1 MSNQEQEQFEQ
12 RKLSNIVSAIL
23 MANDINTPENID
35 KLTNHLNKTATS
47 EEFEQY
53 EKVAFELSI
62 TTTATPKL
70 MFLHNNDIINA
81 YIHIIKNP
89 DKFRSN
95 VDRKK
100 YFQSLVSPDKEEVTE
115 PAKPDVITHASEDK
129 QTGDAELEII
139 EECPVNEPPYFE
151 PGRYTDISND
161 DYHSSNGIS
170 STMLKDGRI
179 SLMYYERRHISKVI
193 QRERSEALDFG
204 SLFHTLVLEP
214 EKVENEFSLAPVIP
228 AEALT
233 NTESMKNWIEKHNA
247 TLQPVMSNDELKA
260 EIDAYNAT
268 LPQPLPLSGSVE
280 EIGGLYANLPDEFRT
295 IPESDKHTA
304 TAMKACIKTFNNTL
318 PKPLKTSGGRI
329 DLIRELEMI
338 NPELVETERNKPDP
352 LNTSGKKEELIARI
366 KSVSPNTVFAD
377 ELMQAWQTD
386 ESRIR
391 ITGDQY
397 RLGKAMQQAVFDH
410 PEAGKL
416 VTHPNRAVE
425 VSYYG
430 IDDDTGLE
438 VRVRPDLEI
447 QYDEN
452 LRVGFDL
459 KSASLG
465 RHKQDAITAMI
476 RKEIISRDYHVSAA
490 MYCDIAMLDQFFW
503 IFVNK
508 DENYHWVAIVEASPE
523 LLELGRLEYK
533 KTLRDINNSMNT
545 GVWPAP
551 VTETLTINLTDFET
565 RKLEELQL
573 EEA

>member
-1 MSNQEQEQFEQ
+1 MSNQEQEQFDQ

-23 MANDINTPENID
+23 IANDINTPENID
-35 KLTNHLNKTATS
+35 KLTNHLNKAATS
-47 EEFEQY
+47 EEFEPF

-62 TTTATPKL
+62 TTTSTPKL
-70 MFLHNNDIINA
+70 MFLHDNDIINA
-81 YIHIIKNP
+81 YIHVIKNP

-95 VDRKK
+95 IDRKK
-100 YFQSLVSPDKEEVTE
+100 YFQSLVSPDKEEVIE
-115 PAKPDVITHASEDK
+115 PNKPDVITHASEDK
-129 QTGDAELEII
+129 QTGNAEPEVMQ
-139 EECPVNEPPYFE
+139 ECSLHLVPPYFE

-179 SLMYYERRHISKVI
+179 SLMYFERRHISKVI

-214 EKVENEFSLAPVIP
+214 EKVENEFSLAPTIP
-228 AEALT
+228 AGAFT
-233 NTESMKNWIEKHNA
+233 NTESIKAFIREYNA
-247 TLQPVMSNDELKA
+247 DKPKA
-260 EIDAYNAT
+260 E
-268 LPQPLPLSGSVE
+268 Q
-280 EIGGLYANLPDEFRT
+280 
-295 IPESDKHTA
+295 
-304 TAMKACIKTFNNTL
+304 
-318 PKPLKTSGGRI
+318 LKLT
-329 DLIRELEMI
+329 
-338 NPELVETERNKPDP
+338 
-352 LNTSGKKEELIARI
+352 GKKEELAS
-366 KSVSPNTVFAD
+366 SVKAVKPDAVFED
-377 ELMQAWQTD
+377 DLISAWQAD

-465 RHKQDAITAMI
+465 RYKQDAITAMI
-476 RKEIISRDYHVSAA
+476 RKEIINRDYHVSAA

>member
-35 KLTNHLNKTATS
+35 KLANHLNKTATS
-47 EEFEQY
+47 EEFEPF

-62 TTTATPKL
+62 TTTSTPKL

-81 YIHIIKNP
+81 YIHVIKNP

-95 VDRKK
+95 IDRKK

-129 QTGDAELEII
+129 QIGNVEPEVI

-151 PGRYTDISND
+151 PGRYTDVSND

-179 SLMYYERRHISKVI
+179 SLMYFERRHISKVI

-214 EKVENEFSLAPVIP
+214 EKVEDEFSLAPTIP
-228 AEALT
+228 AGAFT
-233 NTESMKNWIEKHNA
+233 NTDS
-247 TLQPVMSNDELKA
+247 
-260 EIDAYNAT
+260 
-268 LPQPLPLSGSVE
+268 
-280 EIGGLYANLPDEFRT
+280 
-295 IPESDKHTA
+295 
-304 TAMKACIKTFNNTL
+304 IKTF
-318 PKPLKTSGGRI
+318 
-329 DLIRELEMI
+329 IREY
-338 NPELVETERNKPDP
+338 NADKPKAEQ
-352 LNTSGKKEELIARI
+352 LKLTGKKEELAA
-366 KSVSPNTVFAD
+366 SVKAVKPDAVFED
-377 ELMQAWQTD
+377 DLISAWQAD

-465 RHKQDAITAMI
+465 RYKQDAITAMI
-476 RKEIISRDYHVSAA
+476 RKEIINRDYHVSAA

>member
-47 EEFEQY
+47 EEFEQF

-62 TTTATPKL
+62 TTTSTPKL
-70 MFLHNNDIINA
+70 MFLHDNDIINA
-81 YIHIIKNP
+81 YIHFIKNP

-115 PAKPDVITHASEDK
+115 PTKPDVITHASEDK
-129 QTGDAELEII
+129 QTGNVAPEII
-139 EECPVNEPPYFE
+139 EECPTNDPRYFE

-179 SLMYYERRHISKVI
+179 SLMYFERRHISKVI

-214 EKVENEFSLAPVIP
+214 EKVEDEFSLAPTIP
-228 AEALT
+228 AGAFT
-233 NTESMKNWIEKHNA
+233 NTDS
-247 TLQPVMSNDELKA
+247 
-260 EIDAYNAT
+260 
-268 LPQPLPLSGSVE
+268 
-280 EIGGLYANLPDEFRT
+280 
-295 IPESDKHTA
+295 
-304 TAMKACIKTFNNTL
+304 IKTF
-318 PKPLKTSGGRI
+318 
-329 DLIRELEMI
+329 IREY
-338 NPELVETERNKPDP
+338 NADKPKADQ
-352 LNTSGKKEELIARI
+352 LKLTGKKEELAA
-366 KSVSPNTVFAD
+366 SVKAVKPDAVFED
-377 ELMQAWQTD
+377 DLISAWQAD

-465 RHKQDAITAMI
+465 RYKQDAITAMI
-476 RKEIISRDYHVSAA
+476 RKEIINRDYHVSAA

-545 GVWPAP
+545 GIWPAP

>member
-1 MSNQEQEQFEQ
+1 MSNQEQEQFDK
-12 RKLSNIVSAIL
+12 RKLSNIVNAIL

-35 KLTNHLNKTATS
+35 KLTNHLNKAATS
-47 EEFEQY
+47 EEFEPF

-62 TTTATPKL
+62 TTTSTPKL

-81 YIHIIKNP
+81 YIHVIKNP

-95 VDRKK
+95 IDRKK
-100 YFQSLVSPDKEEVTE
+100 YFQSLVSPDKEEVVET
-115 PAKPDVITHASEDK
+115 AKPDVIIHASEDK
-129 QTGDAELEII
+129 QTGDVEPEVI

-151 PGRYTDISND
+151 PGRYPDISND

-179 SLMYYERRHISKVI
+179 SLMYFERRHISKVI

-214 EKVENEFSLAPVIP
+214 EKVEDEFSLAPTIP
-228 AEALT
+228 AGAFT
-233 NTESMKNWIEKHNA
+233 NTDS
-247 TLQPVMSNDELKA
+247 
-260 EIDAYNAT
+260 
-268 LPQPLPLSGSVE
+268 
-280 EIGGLYANLPDEFRT
+280 
-295 IPESDKHTA
+295 
-304 TAMKACIKTFNNTL
+304 IKTF
-318 PKPLKTSGGRI
+318 
-329 DLIRELEMI
+329 IREY
-338 NPELVETERNKPDP
+338 NADKPKAEQ
-352 LNTSGKKEELIARI
+352 LKLTGKKEELAA
-366 KSVSPNTVFAD
+366 SVKAVKPNAVFED
-377 ELMQAWQTD
+377 DLISAWQAD

-465 RHKQDAITAMI
+465 RYKQDAITAMI
-476 RKEIISRDYHVSAA
+476 RKEIINRDYHVSAA

>member
-1 MSNQEQEQFEQ
+1 MCNQEQFEK
-12 RKLSNIVSAIL
+12 RNLANIVSAIL
-23 MANDINTPENID
+23 MANDINTADNLHA
-35 KLTNHLNKTATS
+35 LTDHLSKERIS
-47 EEFEQY
+47 EEMQQFE
-53 EKVAFELSI
+53 KIAFDLSLSSM
-62 TTTATPKL
+62 ATPNF
-70 MFLHNNDIINA
+70 MQLHNNDIINA
-81 YIHIIKNP
+81 FIHVIKNP
-89 DKFRSN
+89 DQFRSN
-95 VDRKK
+95 ADRKQ
-100 YFQSLVSPDKEEVTE
+100 YFKSLLSSEPVDASEQDKPEAV
-115 PAKPDVITHASEDK
+115 THASEDK
-129 QTGDAELEII
+129 QIGNDSSVTVD
-139 EECPVNEPPYFE
+139 ECPVNEHPYFE

-179 SLMYYERRHISKVI
+179 SLMYFERRHISKVI

-214 EKVENEFSLAPVIP
+214 EKVEDEFSLAPTIP
-228 AEALT
+228 AGAFT
-233 NTESMKNWIEKHNA
+233 NTDSIKAFIREYNVDK
-247 TLQPVMSNDELKA
+247 PKA
-260 EIDAYNAT
+260 E
-268 LPQPLPLSGSVE
+268 Q
-280 EIGGLYANLPDEFRT
+280 
-295 IPESDKHTA
+295 
-304 TAMKACIKTFNNTL
+304 
-318 PKPLKTSGGRI
+318 LKLT
-329 DLIRELEMI
+329 
-338 NPELVETERNKPDP
+338 
-352 LNTSGKKEELIARI
+352 GKKEELAA
-366 KSVSPNTVFAD
+366 SVKAVNPDAVFED
-377 ELMQAWQTD
+377 DLISAWQAD

-465 RHKQDAITAMI
+465 RYKQDAITAMI
-476 RKEIISRDYHVSAA
+476 RKEIINRDYHVSAA

-551 VTETLTINLTDFET
+551 VTETLTIHLTDFET

-573 EEA
+573 EA

>member
-1 MSNQEQEQFEQ
+1 MCNQEQFEK
-12 RKLSNIVSAIL
+12 RNLANIVSAIL
-23 MANDINTPENID
+23 MANDINTADNLHA
-35 KLTNHLNKTATS
+35 LTDHLSKERIS
-47 EEFEQY
+47 EEMQQFE
-53 EKVAFELSI
+53 KIAFDLSI
-62 TTTATPKL
+62 SSMATPNF
-70 MFLHNNDIINA
+70 MQLHNNDIINA
-81 YIHIIKNP
+81 FIHVIKNP
-89 DKFRSN
+89 EQFRSN
-95 VDRKK
+95 ADRKQ
-100 YFQSLVSPDKEEVTE
+100 YFKSLLSSEPVDVSEQDKPEAV
-115 PAKPDVITHASEDK
+115 THASEDK
-129 QTGDAELEII
+129 QIGNDSSAAVD
-139 EECPVNEPPYFE
+139 ECPVNEPPYFE
-151 PGRYTDISND
+151 PGRYPDIPND

-179 SLMYYERRHISKVI
+179 SLMYFERRHISKVI

-204 SLFHTLVLEP
+204 NLFHTLVLEP
-214 EKVENEFSLAPVIP
+214 EKVEDEFSLAPTIP
-228 AEALT
+228 AGAFT
-233 NTESMKNWIEKHNA
+233 NTDSIKAFIREYNA
-247 TLQPVMSNDELKA
+247 DKPKA
-260 EIDAYNAT
+260 E
-268 LPQPLPLSGSVE
+268 Q
-280 EIGGLYANLPDEFRT
+280 
-295 IPESDKHTA
+295 
-304 TAMKACIKTFNNTL
+304 
-318 PKPLKTSGGRI
+318 LKLT
-329 DLIRELEMI
+329 
-338 NPELVETERNKPDP
+338 
-352 LNTSGKKEELIARI
+352 GKKEELAASV
-366 KSVSPNTVFAD
+366 KSVKPDAVFED
-377 ELMQAWQTD
+377 DLISAWQAD

-465 RHKQDAITAMI
+465 RYKQDAITAMI
-476 RKEIISRDYHVSAA
+476 RKEIINRDYHVSAA

>member
-1 MSNQEQEQFEQ
+1 MCNQEQFEK
-12 RKLSNIVSAIL
+12 RNLANIVSAIL
-23 MANDINTPENID
+23 MANDINTADNLHA
-35 KLTNHLNKTATS
+35 LTDHLSKERIS
-47 EEFEQY
+47 EEMQQFE
-53 EKVAFELSI
+53 KIAFDLSLSSL
-62 TTTATPKL
+62 ATPNF
-70 MFLHNNDIINA
+70 MHLHDNDIISA
-81 YIHIIKNP
+81 FIHVIKNP
-89 DKFRSN
+89 DQFRSN
-95 VDRKK
+95 ADRKQ
-100 YFQSLVSPDKEEVTE
+100 YFKSLLSSE
-115 PAKPDVITHASEDK
+115 PVDMSEQVEPDVITHANEDK
-129 QTGDAELEII
+129 QIGHDETKVND
-139 EECPVNEPPYFE
+139 ECTLHLVPPYFE

-179 SLMYYERRHISKVI
+179 SLMYFERRHISKVI

-214 EKVENEFSLAPVIP
+214 EKVEDEFSLAPTIP
-228 AEALT
+228 AGAFT
-233 NTESMKNWIEKHNA
+233 NTDSMIKWIDEYNAGLPQPRSTDELKAIIEAHNA
-247 TLQPVMSNDELKA
+247 TLPA
-260 EIDAYNAT
+260 
-268 LPQPLPLSGSVE
+268 PLPLSGSVE
-280 EIGGLYANLPDEFRT
+280 EIGGLYADLPNEYRK

-304 TAMKACIKTFNNTL
+304 AAMKACIKEFNATL
-318 PKPLKTSGGRI
+318 PAPFKTSGSRDSLLHDLYFI
-329 DLIRELEMI
+329 DEKLWAEELSK
-338 NPELVETERNKPDP
+338 PEP
-352 LNTSGKKEELIARI
+352 LKKSGKKEELAASI
-366 KSVSPNTVFAD
+366 KTVNPNAIFAD
-377 ELMQAWQTD
+377 ELTSAWLAD

-391 ITGDQY
+391 ITGEQY

-465 RHKQDAITAMI
+465 RYKQDAITAMI
-476 RKEIISRDYHVSAA
+476 RKEIINRDYHVSAA

-573 EEA
+573 EA

>member
-1 MSNQEQEQFEQ
+1 MCNQEQFEK
-12 RKLSNIVSAIL
+12 RNLANIVSAIL
-23 MANDINTPENID
+23 MANDINTADNLHA
-35 KLTNHLNKTATS
+35 LTDHLSKECIS
-47 EEFEQY
+47 EEMQQFE
-53 EKVAFELSI
+53 KIAFDLSLSSM
-62 TTTATPKL
+62 ATPNF
-70 MFLHNNDIINA
+70 MQLHNNDIINA
-81 YIHIIKNP
+81 FIHVIKNP
-89 DKFRSN
+89 DQFRSN
-95 VDRKK
+95 ADRKQ
-100 YFQSLVSPDKEEVTE
+100 YFKSLLSSETVDVPEQDKH
-115 PAKPDVITHASEDK
+115 DVVAHANEDK
-129 QTGDAELEII
+129 QIGNI
-139 EECPVNEPPYFE
+139 EPEVNDECSLHLVPPYFE

-179 SLMYYERRHISKVI
+179 SLMYFERRHISKVI

-214 EKVENEFSLAPVIP
+214 EKVEDEFSLAPTIP
-228 AEALT
+228 AGAFT
-233 NTESMKNWIEKHNA
+233 NTDSMIKWIDEYNAGLPQPRSTDELKAIIETHNA
-247 TLQPVMSNDELKA
+247 TLPA
-260 EIDAYNAT
+260 
-268 LPQPLPLSGSVE
+268 PLPLSGSAE
-280 EIGGLYANLPDEFRT
+280 EIGGLYADLPDEYRK

-304 TAMKACIKTFNNTL
+304 AAMKACIKAFNATL
-318 PKPLKTSGGRI
+318 PAPFKTSGSRDSLLHDLYFI
-329 DLIRELEMI
+329 DENLWAEELSK
-338 NPELVETERNKPDP
+338 PEP
-352 LNTSGKKEELIARI
+352 LKKSGKKEELAASI
-366 KSVSPNTVFAD
+366 KAVNPNAVFAD
-377 ELMQAWQTD
+377 ELTSAWLAD

-465 RHKQDAITAMI
+465 RYKQDAITAMI
-476 RKEIISRDYHVSAA
+476 RKEIINRDYHVSAA

-533 KTLRDINNSMNT
+533 KTLRNINNSMNT

-573 EEA
+573 EA

>member
-1 MSNQEQEQFEQ
+1 MSNQEQEQFDQ

-35 KLTNHLNKTATS
+35 KLANHLNKTATS
-47 EEFEQY
+47 EEFEPF

-62 TTTATPKL
+62 TTTSTPKL

-81 YIHIIKNP
+81 YIHVIKNP
-89 DKFRSN
+89 DIFRSN
-95 VDRKK
+95 IDRKK
-100 YFQSLVSPDKEEVTE
+100 YFQSLVSPDKEEVIE
-115 PAKPDVITHASEDK
+115 PTKPDVITHVSEDK
-129 QTGDAELEII
+129 QNGNVEPEII
-139 EECPVNEPPYFE
+139 EECPVNEPPHFE

-179 SLMYYERRHISKVI
+179 SLMYFERRHISKVI

-214 EKVENEFSLAPVIP
+214 EKVEDEFSLAPTIP
-228 AEALT
+228 AGAFT
-233 NTESMKNWIEKHNA
+233 NTDS
-247 TLQPVMSNDELKA
+247 
-260 EIDAYNAT
+260 
-268 LPQPLPLSGSVE
+268 
-280 EIGGLYANLPDEFRT
+280 
-295 IPESDKHTA
+295 
-304 TAMKACIKTFNNTL
+304 IKTF
-318 PKPLKTSGGRI
+318 
-329 DLIRELEMI
+329 IREY
-338 NPELVETERNKPDP
+338 NADKPKAEQ
-352 LNTSGKKEELIARI
+352 LKLTGKKEELAA
-366 KSVSPNTVFAD
+366 SVKAVKPDAVFED
-377 ELMQAWQTD
+377 DLISAWQAD

-465 RHKQDAITAMI
+465 RYKQDAITSMI
-476 RKEIISRDYHVSAA
+476 RKEIITRDYHVSAA

-573 EEA
+573 EA

>member
-35 KLTNHLNKTATS
+35 KLTNHLNKAATS
-47 EEFEQY
+47 EEFEPF

-62 TTTATPKL
+62 TTTSTPKL
-70 MFLHNNDIINA
+70 MLLHNNDIINA
-81 YIHIIKNP
+81 YIHVIKNP

-95 VDRKK
+95 IDRKK
-100 YFQSLVSPDKEEVTE
+100 YFQSLVSPDKEEVVET
-115 PAKPDVITHASEDK
+115 AKPDVIIHASEDK
-129 QTGDAELEII
+129 QTGDVEPEVI

-151 PGRYTDISND
+151 PGRYPDIPND
-161 DYHSSNGIS
+161 VYHSSNGIS
-170 STMLKDGRI
+170 SSMLKDGRI
-179 SLMYYERRHISKVI
+179 SLMYFERRHISKVI
-193 QRERSEALDFG
+193 QRERSEVLDFG

-214 EKVENEFSLAPVIP
+214 EKVEDEFSLAPTIP
-228 AEALT
+228 AGAFT
-233 NTESMKNWIEKHNA
+233 NTDS
-247 TLQPVMSNDELKA
+247 
-260 EIDAYNAT
+260 
-268 LPQPLPLSGSVE
+268 
-280 EIGGLYANLPDEFRT
+280 
-295 IPESDKHTA
+295 
-304 TAMKACIKTFNNTL
+304 IKTF
-318 PKPLKTSGGRI
+318 
-329 DLIRELEMI
+329 IREY
-338 NPELVETERNKPDP
+338 NADKPKAEQ
-352 LNTSGKKEELIARI
+352 LKLTGKKEELAA
-366 KSVSPNTVFAD
+366 SVKAVKPDAVFED
-377 ELMQAWQTD
+377 DLISAWQSD

-416 VTHPNRAVE
+416 VNHPNRAVE

-465 RHKQDAITAMI
+465 RYKQDAITAMI
-476 RKEIISRDYHVSAA
+476 RKEIINRDYHVSAA

>member
-1 MSNQEQEQFEQ
+1 MSEQEQEQFEK
-12 RKLSNIVSAIL
+12 RKLCNIVNAIL
-23 MANDINTPENID
+23 IANNINTAENID

-47 EEFEQY
+47 EEFEPF
-53 EKVAFELSI
+53 EKVAFDLSI
-62 TTTATPKL
+62 TTTSTPKL
-70 MFLHNNDIINA
+70 MLMHDNDITNA
-81 YIHIIKNP
+81 FIHVIKNP
-89 DKFRSN
+89 DMFRSN
-95 VDRKK
+95 ADRKQ
-100 YFQSLVSPDKEEVTE
+100 YFKSLLSPE
-115 PAKPDVITHASEDK
+115 PVDISEPIDHDVITHASEDK
-129 QTGDAELEII
+129 QTGNVAPEII
-139 EECPVNEPPYFE
+139 EECSINEPHYFE
-151 PGRYTDISND
+151 PGRYPNIPND
-161 DYHSSNGIS
+161 VYHSSNGIS
-170 STMLKDGRI
+170 SSMLKDARI

-204 SLFHTLVLEP
+204 SLFHTLALEP
-214 EKVENEFSLAPVIP
+214 EKVEDEFSLPPVIP

-233 NTESMKNWIEKHNA
+233 NTESMKKWIEKYNA

-304 TAMKACIKTFNNTL
+304 AAMKACIKTFNNTL
-318 PKPLKTSGGRI
+318 PTPLKTSGGRI

-338 NPELVETERNKPDP
+338 NHELVETERNKPDP
-352 LNTSGKKEELIARI
+352 LNTSGKKEDLIARI
-366 KSVSPNTVFAD
+366 KGVSPNTVFAD
-377 ELMQAWQTD
+377 ELMQAWQSD

-391 ITGDQY
+391 ITADQY

-465 RHKQDAITAMI
+465 RYKQDAITAMI
-476 RKEIISRDYHVSAA
+476 RKEIINRDYHVSAA

-545 GVWPAP
+545 GIWPAP

>member
-47 EEFEQY
+47 EEFEPF

-62 TTTATPKL
+62 TTTSTPKL
-70 MFLHNNDIINA
+70 MFLHDNDIINA

-100 YFQSLVSPDKEEVTE
+100 YFQSLVSPDKEEAIEPNKPNVT
-115 PAKPDVITHASEDK
+115 THANEDK
-129 QTGDAELEII
+129 QTGNVTREAI

-179 SLMYYERRHISKVI
+179 SLMYFERRHISKII

-214 EKVENEFSLAPVIP
+214 EKVEDEFSLAPTIP
-228 AEALT
+228 AGAFT
-233 NTESMKNWIEKHNA
+233 NTDSIKAFIREYNA
-247 TLQPVMSNDELKA
+247 DKPKA
-260 EIDAYNAT
+260 E
-268 LPQPLPLSGSVE
+268 Q
-280 EIGGLYANLPDEFRT
+280 
-295 IPESDKHTA
+295 
-304 TAMKACIKTFNNTL
+304 
-318 PKPLKTSGGRI
+318 LKLT
-329 DLIRELEMI
+329 
-338 NPELVETERNKPDP
+338 
-352 LNTSGKKEELIARI
+352 GKKEELAA
-366 KSVSPNTVFAD
+366 SVKAVKPDAVFED
-377 ELMQAWQTD
+377 DLISAWQAD

-465 RHKQDAITAMI
+465 RYKQDAITAMI
-476 RKEIISRDYHVSAA
+476 RKEIINRDYHVSAA

>member
-47 EEFEQY
+47 EKFEPF

-62 TTTATPKL
+62 TTTSTPKL
-70 MFLHNNDIINA
+70 MFLHDNDIINA
-81 YIHIIKNP
+81 YIHVIKNP

-115 PAKPDVITHASEDK
+115 PTNPDVITHASEDK
-129 QTGDAELEII
+129 QTGNADAEVI

-151 PGRYTDISND
+151 PGRYPDISND

-179 SLMYYERRHISKVI
+179 SLMYFERRHISKII

-214 EKVENEFSLAPVIP
+214 EKVEDEFSLAPTIP
-228 AEALT
+228 AGAFT
-233 NTESMKNWIEKHNA
+233 NTDSIKAFIREYNA
-247 TLQPVMSNDELKA
+247 DKPKA
-260 EIDAYNAT
+260 E
-268 LPQPLPLSGSVE
+268 Q
-280 EIGGLYANLPDEFRT
+280 
-295 IPESDKHTA
+295 
-304 TAMKACIKTFNNTL
+304 
-318 PKPLKTSGGRI
+318 LKLT
-329 DLIRELEMI
+329 
-338 NPELVETERNKPDP
+338 
-352 LNTSGKKEELIARI
+352 GKKEELAA
-366 KSVSPNTVFAD
+366 SVKAVKPDAVFED
-377 ELMQAWQTD
+377 DLISAWQAD

-465 RHKQDAITAMI
+465 RYKQDAITAMI
-476 RKEIISRDYHVSAA
+476 RKEIINRDYHVSAA

-545 GVWPAP
+545 GIWPAP

>member
-1 MSNQEQEQFEQ
+1 MCNQEQFEK
-12 RKLSNIVSAIL
+12 RNLANIVSAIL
-23 MANDINTPENID
+23 MANDINTADNLHA
-35 KLTNHLNKTATS
+35 LTDHLSKERIS
-47 EEFEQY
+47 EEMQQFE
-53 EKVAFELSI
+53 KIAFDLSLSSM
-62 TTTATPKL
+62 ATPNF
-70 MFLHNNDIINA
+70 MQLHNNDIIDA
-81 YIHIIKNP
+81 FIHVIKNP
-89 DKFRSN
+89 DQFRSN
-95 VDRKK
+95 ADRKQ
-100 YFQSLVSPDKEEVTE
+100 YFKSLLSSEPVVVPEQDKH
-115 PAKPDVITHASEDK
+115 DVVAHASEDK
-129 QTGDAELEII
+129 QIGNI
-139 EECPVNEPPYFE
+139 EPEVNGECSLHLVPPYFE

-170 STMLKDGRI
+170 STMLKDARI
-179 SLMYYERRHISKVI
+179 SLMYFERRHISKVI

-214 EKVENEFSLAPVIP
+214 EKVEDEFSLAPTIP
-228 AEALT
+228 AGAFT
-233 NTESMKNWIEKHNA
+233 NTDSIKAFIREYNA
-247 TLQPVMSNDELKA
+247 DKPKA
-260 EIDAYNAT
+260 E
-268 LPQPLPLSGSVE
+268 Q
-280 EIGGLYANLPDEFRT
+280 
-295 IPESDKHTA
+295 
-304 TAMKACIKTFNNTL
+304 
-318 PKPLKTSGGRI
+318 LKLT
-329 DLIRELEMI
+329 
-338 NPELVETERNKPDP
+338 
-352 LNTSGKKEELIARI
+352 GKKEELAASV
-366 KSVSPNTVFAD
+366 KSVKPDAVFED
-377 ELMQAWQTD
+377 DLISAWQAD

-465 RHKQDAITAMI
+465 RYKQDAITAMI
-476 RKEIISRDYHVSAA
+476 RKEIINRDYHVSAA

-573 EEA
+573 EA

>member
-35 KLTNHLNKTATS
+35 KLTNHLNKAATS
-47 EEFEQY
+47 EEFEPF

-62 TTTATPKL
+62 TTTSTPKL
-70 MFLHNNDIINA
+70 MFLHDNDIINA
-81 YIHIIKNP
+81 YIHVIKNP

-95 VDRKK
+95 VDRKN
-100 YFQSLVSPDKEEVTE
+100 YFQSLISPDKDEVIE
-115 PAKPDVITHASEDK
+115 PAKPDVITHANEDK
-129 QTGDAELEII
+129 QTGNVEAGII

-151 PGRYTDISND
+151 PGRYTNISND

-179 SLMYYERRHISKVI
+179 SLMYFERRHISKVI

-214 EKVENEFSLAPVIP
+214 EKVENEFSLAPTIP
-228 AEALT
+228 AGAFT
-233 NTESMKNWIEKHNA
+233 NTDSMSKWIDEYNAGLPQPRSTDELKAIIEAHNA
-247 TLQPVMSNDELKA
+247 TLPA
-260 EIDAYNAT
+260 
-268 LPQPLPLSGSVE
+268 PLPLSGSVE
-280 EIGGLYANLPDEFRT
+280 EIGGLYANLPDEFRK

-304 TAMKACIKTFNNTL
+304 AAMKACIKEFNATL
-318 PKPLKTSGGRI
+318 PAPFKTSGSRDSLLHDLYLI
-329 DLIRELEMI
+329 DEYIWNEELSK
-338 NPELVETERNKPDP
+338 PEP
-352 LNTSGKKEELIARI
+352 LKKSGKKEELAASI
-366 KSVSPNTVFAD
+366 KAVNPNAIFAD
-377 ELMQAWQTD
+377 DLISAWQSD

-410 PEAGKL
+410 PIAGEL

-465 RHKQDAITAMI
+465 RYKQDAITAMI
-476 RKEIISRDYHVSAA
+476 RKEIITRDYHVSAA

-508 DENYHWVAIVEASPE
+508 DENYHWIAIAEASPE

-545 GVWPAP
+545 GIWPAP

>member
-1 MSNQEQEQFEQ
+1 MSNQEQEQFDQ

-35 KLTNHLNKTATS
+35 KLANHLNKTATS
-47 EEFEQY
+47 EEFEPF

-62 TTTATPKL
+62 TTTSTPKL

-81 YIHIIKNP
+81 YIHVIKNP

-115 PAKPDVITHASEDK
+115 PTNPDVITHASKDK
-129 QTGDAELEII
+129 QTGNTEPEII
-139 EECPVNEPPYFE
+139 EECPVNEPRYFE
-151 PGRYTDISND
+151 PGCYPDISND

-170 STMLKDGRI
+170 STMLKDARI

-214 EKVENEFSLAPVIP
+214 EKVENEFSLAPTIP
-228 AEALT
+228 AGAFT
-233 NTESMKNWIEKHNA
+233 NTDSIKAFIREYNA
-247 TLQPVMSNDELKA
+247 DKPKA
-260 EIDAYNAT
+260 E
-268 LPQPLPLSGSVE
+268 Q
-280 EIGGLYANLPDEFRT
+280 
-295 IPESDKHTA
+295 
-304 TAMKACIKTFNNTL
+304 
-318 PKPLKTSGGRI
+318 LKLT
-329 DLIRELEMI
+329 
-338 NPELVETERNKPDP
+338 
-352 LNTSGKKEELIARI
+352 GKKEELAA
-366 KSVSPNTVFAD
+366 SVKAVKPDAVFED
-377 ELMQAWQTD
+377 DLISAWQAD

-465 RHKQDAITAMI
+465 RYKQDDITAMI
-476 RKEIISRDYHVSAA
+476 RKEIINRDYHVSAA

-573 EEA
+573 EA

>member
-23 MANDINTPENID
+23 MANNINTPENID
-35 KLTNHLNKTATS
+35 KLTKHLNKTATS
-47 EEFEQY
+47 EEFEQF

-62 TTTATPKL
+62 TTASTPKL
-70 MFLHNNDIINA
+70 MSLHDNDIINA
-81 YIHIIKNP
+81 YVHIINNP
-89 DKFRSN
+89 NEFKSN
-95 VDRKK
+95 AERKK
-100 YFQSLVSPDKEEVTE
+100 HFKSLFSHDKEEVIDPT
-115 PAKPDVITHASEDK
+115 KPDVIIHDNEDK
-129 QTGDAELEII
+129 QIGDAEPEII

-170 STMLKDGRI
+170 STMLEDGRI
-179 SLMYYERRHISKVI
+179 SLMYFERRHISKVI

-214 EKVENEFSLAPVIP
+214 EKVEDEFSLAPTIP
-228 AEALT
+228 AGAFT
-233 NTESMKNWIEKHNA
+233 NTDSIKDFIREYNA
-247 TLQPVMSNDELKA
+247 DKPKA
-260 EIDAYNAT
+260 E
-268 LPQPLPLSGSVE
+268 Q
-280 EIGGLYANLPDEFRT
+280 
-295 IPESDKHTA
+295 
-304 TAMKACIKTFNNTL
+304 
-318 PKPLKTSGGRI
+318 LKLT
-329 DLIRELEMI
+329 
-338 NPELVETERNKPDP
+338 
-352 LNTSGKKEELIARI
+352 GKKEELAA
-366 KSVSPNTVFAD
+366 SVKAVKPDAVFED
-377 ELMQAWQTD
+377 DIMQAWQAD

-391 ITGDQY
+391 ITSDQY

-465 RHKQDAITAMI
+465 RYKQDAITAMI
-476 RKEIISRDYHVSAA
+476 RKEIINRDYHVSAA

>member
-1 MSNQEQEQFEQ
+1 MSNQEQEQFDQ

-35 KLTNHLNKTATS
+35 KLANHLKKTATS
-47 EEFEQY
+47 EEFEPF
-53 EKVAFELSI
+53 EKVAFDLSI
-62 TTTATPKL
+62 TTTSTPKL

-81 YIHIIKNP
+81 YIHVIKNP

-95 VDRKK
+95 IDRKK

-115 PAKPDVITHASEDK
+115 PTKPDVIIHASEDK
-129 QTGDAELEII
+129 QIGNAAPEVNK
-139 EECPVNEPPYFE
+139 ECSLHLVPPYFE

-179 SLMYYERRHISKVI
+179 SLMYFERRHISKVI

-214 EKVENEFSLAPVIP
+214 EKVEDEFSLAPTIP
-228 AEALT
+228 AGAFT
-233 NTESMKNWIEKHNA
+233 NTDSI
-247 TLQPVMSNDELKA
+247 KA
-260 EIDAYNAT
+260 FIREYNA
-268 LPQPLPLSGSVE
+268 
-280 EIGGLYANLPDEFRT
+280 
-295 IPESDKHTA
+295 DKP
-304 TAMKACIKTFNNTL
+304 KTEQ
-318 PKPLKTSGGRI
+318 LKLT
-329 DLIRELEMI
+329 
-338 NPELVETERNKPDP
+338 
-352 LNTSGKKEELIARI
+352 GKKEELAA
-366 KSVSPNTVFAD
+366 SVKAVKPDAVFED
-377 ELMQAWQTD
+377 DLISAWQAD

-425 VSYYG
+425 VSYFG

-465 RHKQDAITAMI
+465 RYKQDAITAMI
-476 RKEIISRDYHVSAA
+476 RKEIINRDYHVSAA

-545 GVWPAP
+545 GIWPAP

>member
-1 MSNQEQEQFEQ
+1 MSNQEQEQFDQ

-35 KLTNHLNKTATS
+35 KLANHLNKTATR
-47 EEFEQY
+47 EEFEPF
-53 EKVAFELSI
+53 EKVAFDLSI
-62 TTTATPKL
+62 TTTSTPKL

-81 YIHIIKNP
+81 YIHVIKNP

-95 VDRKK
+95 IDRKK
-100 YFQSLVSPDKEEVTE
+100 YFQSLVSPDKEEVID

-129 QTGDAELEII
+129 QTGNVVQEVI
-139 EECPVNEPPYFE
+139 EECPTNDPRYFE

-170 STMLKDGRI
+170 STMLKDARI

-214 EKVENEFSLAPVIP
+214 EKVEDEFSLAPTIP
-228 AEALT
+228 AGAFT
-233 NTESMKNWIEKHNA
+233 NTDSI
-247 TLQPVMSNDELKA
+247 KA
-260 EIDAYNAT
+260 FIREYNA
-268 LPQPLPLSGSVE
+268 
-280 EIGGLYANLPDEFRT
+280 
-295 IPESDKHTA
+295 DKP
-304 TAMKACIKTFNNTL
+304 KTEQ
-318 PKPLKTSGGRI
+318 LKLT
-329 DLIRELEMI
+329 
-338 NPELVETERNKPDP
+338 
-352 LNTSGKKEELIARI
+352 GKKEELAA
-366 KSVSPNTVFAD
+366 SVKAVKPDAVFED
-377 ELMQAWQTD
+377 DLISAWQAD

-459 KSASLG
+459 KSTSLG
-465 RHKQDAITAMI
+465 RYKQDAITEMI
-476 RKEIISRDYHVSAA
+476 RKEIINRDYHVSAA

-551 VTETLTINLTDFET
+551 ITETLTINLTDFET

>member
-62 TTTATPKL
+62 TTTSTPKL

-81 YIHIIKNP
+81 YIHVIKNP
-89 DKFRSN
+89 GKFRSN

-100 YFQSLVSPDKEEVTE
+100 YFQSLVSPDKEEVVE
-115 PAKPDVITHASEDK
+115 PAKPDVTTHANEDK
-129 QTGDAELEII
+129 QTGNVEPEII
-139 EECPVNEPPYFE
+139 KECPVNEPSYFE
-151 PGRYTDISND
+151 PGRYPDISND

-179 SLMYYERRHISKVI
+179 SLMYFERRHISKII

-214 EKVENEFSLAPVIP
+214 EKVEDEFSLPPVIP

-233 NTESMKNWIEKHNA
+233 NTESMKKWIEKYNA

-280 EIGGLYANLPDEFRT
+280 EIGGLYANLPDEFRK

-304 TAMKACIKTFNNTL
+304 AAMKACIKTFNNTL
-318 PKPLKTSGGRI
+318 PTPLKTSGGRI

-352 LNTSGKKEELIARI
+352 LNTSGKKEDLIARI
-366 KSVSPNTVFAD
+366 KGVSPNTVFAD
-377 ELMQAWQTD
+377 ELMQAWQSD

-410 PEAGKL
+410 PVAGQL

-465 RHKQDAITAMI
+465 RYKQDAITLMI
-476 RKEIISRDYHVSAA
+476 RKEIINRDYHVSAA

-533 KTLRDINNSMNT
+533 KTLRDINNSLNT

-551 VTETLTINLTDFET
+551 ITETLTINLTDFET

>member
-1 MSNQEQEQFEQ
+1 MSNQEQEQFDQ

-35 KLTNHLNKTATS
+35 KLTNHLNKAATS
-47 EEFEQY
+47 EEFEPF

-62 TTTATPKL
+62 TTTSTPKL

-81 YIHIIKNP
+81 YIHVIKNP

-95 VDRKK
+95 IDRKK
-100 YFQSLVSPDKEEVTE
+100 YFQSLVSPDKEEVVE
-115 PAKPDVITHASEDK
+115 PAIPDVIIHDSEDK
-129 QTGDAELEII
+129 QTGNMEPEII
-139 EECPVNEPPYFE
+139 EECPVNEQPYFE
-151 PGRYTDISND
+151 PGRYTNISND

-179 SLMYYERRHISKVI
+179 SLMYFERRHISKVI

-214 EKVENEFSLAPVIP
+214 EKVEDEFSLAPTIP
-228 AEALT
+228 AGAFT
-233 NTESMKNWIEKHNA
+233 NTDSIKAFIREYNA
-247 TLQPVMSNDELKA
+247 DKPKA
-260 EIDAYNAT
+260 E
-268 LPQPLPLSGSVE
+268 Q
-280 EIGGLYANLPDEFRT
+280 
-295 IPESDKHTA
+295 
-304 TAMKACIKTFNNTL
+304 
-318 PKPLKTSGGRI
+318 LKLT
-329 DLIRELEMI
+329 
-338 NPELVETERNKPDP
+338 
-352 LNTSGKKEELIARI
+352 GKKEELAA
-366 KSVSPNTVFAD
+366 SVKAVKPDAVFED
-377 ELMQAWQTD
+377 DLISAWQSD

-416 VTHPNRAVE
+416 VIHPNRAVE

-465 RHKQDAITAMI
+465 RYKQDAITAMI
-476 RKEIISRDYHVSAA
+476 RKEIINRDYHVSAA

>member
-23 MANDINTPENID
+23 MANDINTAENID
-35 KLTNHLNKTATS
+35 KLTNHLNKAATS
-47 EEFEQY
+47 EEFEQF

-62 TTTATPKL
+62 TTTSTPKL
-70 MFLHNNDIINA
+70 MFLHDNDIINA
-81 YIHIIKNP
+81 YIHVIKNP

-95 VDRKK
+95 IDRKK
-100 YFQSLVSPDKEEVTE
+100 YFQSLVSPDKEEVAE
-115 PAKPDVITHASEDK
+115 PTKPDVITHASEDK
-129 QTGDAELEII
+129 QIGNVEPEII

-214 EKVENEFSLAPVIP
+214 EKVENEFSLAPTIP
-228 AEALT
+228 AGAFT
-233 NTESMKNWIEKHNA
+233 NTDS
-247 TLQPVMSNDELKA
+247 
-260 EIDAYNAT
+260 
-268 LPQPLPLSGSVE
+268 
-280 EIGGLYANLPDEFRT
+280 
-295 IPESDKHTA
+295 
-304 TAMKACIKTFNNTL
+304 IKTF
-318 PKPLKTSGGRI
+318 
-329 DLIRELEMI
+329 IREY
-338 NPELVETERNKPDP
+338 NADKPKAEQ
-352 LNTSGKKEELIARI
+352 LKLTGKKEELAA
-366 KSVSPNTVFAD
+366 SVKAVKPDAVFED
-377 ELMQAWQTD
+377 DIMQAWQAD

-397 RLGKAMQQAVFDH
+397 RMGKAMQQAVFDH

-465 RHKQDAITAMI
+465 RYKQDAITAMI
-476 RKEIISRDYHVSAA
+476 RKEIINRDYHVSAA

>member
-1 MSNQEQEQFEQ
+1 MSNQEQEQFDQ

-35 KLTNHLNKTATS
+35 KLANHLNKTATS
-47 EEFEQY
+47 EEFEQF

-62 TTTATPKL
+62 TTTSTPKL

-81 YIHIIKNP
+81 YIHVIKNP

-95 VDRKK
+95 IDRKK
-100 YFQSLVSPDKEEVTE
+100 YFQSLVSPDKEEVIE

-129 QTGDAELEII
+129 QTGNVEPEVI

-151 PGRYTDISND
+151 PGRYPDISND

-179 SLMYYERRHISKVI
+179 SLMYFERRHISKVI

-214 EKVENEFSLAPVIP
+214 EKVENEFSLAPTIP
-228 AEALT
+228 AGAFT
-233 NTESMKNWIEKHNA
+233 NTDS
-247 TLQPVMSNDELKA
+247 
-260 EIDAYNAT
+260 
-268 LPQPLPLSGSVE
+268 
-280 EIGGLYANLPDEFRT
+280 
-295 IPESDKHTA
+295 
-304 TAMKACIKTFNNTL
+304 IKTF
-318 PKPLKTSGGRI
+318 
-329 DLIRELEMI
+329 IREY
-338 NPELVETERNKPDP
+338 NADKPKADQ
-352 LNTSGKKEELIARI
+352 LKLTGKKEELAA
-366 KSVSPNTVFAD
+366 SVKAVKPDAVFED
-377 ELMQAWQTD
+377 DLISAWQAD

-465 RHKQDAITAMI
+465 RYKQDAITAMI
-476 RKEIISRDYHVSAA
+476 RKEIINRDYHVSAA

-573 EEA
+573 EA

>member
-1 MSNQEQEQFEQ
+1 MSNQEQEQFDQ

-35 KLTNHLNKTATS
+35 KLANHLNKTATS
-47 EEFEQY
+47 EEFEPF

-62 TTTATPKL
+62 TTTSTPKL
-70 MFLHNNDIINA
+70 MFLQNNDIINA
-81 YIHIIKNP
+81 YIHVIKNP

-95 VDRKK
+95 IDRKK
-100 YFQSLVSPDKEEVTE
+100 YFQSLVSPDKEEVVET
-115 PAKPDVITHASEDK
+115 AKPDVIIHASEDK
-129 QTGDAELEII
+129 QTGDVEPEVI

-151 PGRYTDISND
+151 PGRYPDISND

-179 SLMYYERRHISKVI
+179 SLMYFERRHISKVI

-214 EKVENEFSLAPVIP
+214 EKVEDEFSLAPTIP
-228 AEALT
+228 AGAFT
-233 NTESMKNWIEKHNA
+233 NTDS
-247 TLQPVMSNDELKA
+247 
-260 EIDAYNAT
+260 
-268 LPQPLPLSGSVE
+268 
-280 EIGGLYANLPDEFRT
+280 
-295 IPESDKHTA
+295 
-304 TAMKACIKTFNNTL
+304 IKTF
-318 PKPLKTSGGRI
+318 
-329 DLIRELEMI
+329 IREY
-338 NPELVETERNKPDP
+338 NADKPKAEQ
-352 LNTSGKKEELIARI
+352 LKLTGKKEELAA
-366 KSVSPNTVFAD
+366 SVKAVKPDAVFED
-377 ELMQAWQTD
+377 DLISAWQAD

-465 RHKQDAITAMI
+465 RYKQDAITAMI
-476 RKEIISRDYHVSAA
+476 RKEIINRDYHLSAA

>member
-1 MSNQEQEQFEQ
+1 MSEQEQEQFEK

-23 MANDINTPENID
+23 IANNINTAENID

-47 EEFEQY
+47 EEFEPF
-53 EKVAFELSI
+53 EKVAFDLSI
-62 TTTATPKL
+62 TTTSTPKL
-70 MFLHNNDIINA
+70 MLMHDNDITNA
-81 YIHIIKNP
+81 FIHVIKNP
-89 DKFRSN
+89 DMFRSN
-95 VDRKK
+95 ADRKQ
-100 YFQSLVSPDKEEVTE
+100 YFKSLLSPE
-115 PAKPDVITHASEDK
+115 PVDISEQMDPDVITHASEDK
-129 QTGDAELEII
+129 QTGNVAPEII
-139 EECPVNEPPYFE
+139 EECPTNEPHYFE

-170 STMLKDGRI
+170 STMLKDARI

-204 SLFHTLVLEP
+204 SLFHILVLEP
-214 EKVENEFSLAPVIP
+214 EKVEDEFSLPPVIP

-233 NTESMKNWIEKHNA
+233 NTESMKKWIEKYNA

-304 TAMKACIKTFNNTL
+304 AAMKACIKTFNNTL
-318 PKPLKTSGGRI
+318 PTPLKTSGGRI

-352 LNTSGKKEELIARI
+352 LNTSGKKEDLIARI
-366 KSVSPNTVFAD
+366 KGVSPNTVFAD
-377 ELMQAWQTD
+377 ELMQAWQSD

-391 ITGDQY
+391 FTGDQY

-465 RHKQDAITAMI
+465 RYKQDAITAMI
-476 RKEIISRDYHVSAA
+476 RKEIINRDYHVSAA

-533 KTLRDINNSMNT
+533 KTLRDINNSMNA

-551 VTETLTINLTDFET
+551 VTETLTINLTDYET

>member
-47 EEFEQY
+47 EEFEPF
-53 EKVAFELSI
+53 EKVAFDLSI
-62 TTTATPKL
+62 TTTSTPKL
-70 MFLHNNDIINA
+70 MLMHDNDITNA
-81 YIHIIKNP
+81 FIHVIKNP
-89 DKFRSN
+89 DMFRSN
-95 VDRKK
+95 ADRKQ
-100 YFQSLVSPDKEEVTE
+100 YFKSLLSPE
-115 PAKPDVITHASEDK
+115 PVDISEPIDPDVITHASEDK
-129 QTGDAELEII
+129 QTGNVAPEII
-139 EECPVNEPPYFE
+139 EECPTNEPPYFE

-170 STMLKDGRI
+170 STMLKDARI

-204 SLFHTLVLEP
+204 SLFHTLALEP
-214 EKVENEFSLAPVIP
+214 EKVEDEFSLPPVIP

-233 NTESMKNWIEKHNA
+233 NTESMKKWIEKYNA

-304 TAMKACIKTFNNTL
+304 AAMKACIKTFNNTL
-318 PKPLKTSGGRI
+318 PTPLKTSGGRI

-352 LNTSGKKEELIARI
+352 LNTSGKKEDLIARI
-366 KSVSPNTVFAD
+366 KGVSPNTVFAD
-377 ELMQAWQTD
+377 ELMQAWQSD

-465 RHKQDAITAMI
+465 RYKQDAITAMI
-476 RKEIISRDYHVSAA
+476 RKEIINRDYHVSAA

>member
-35 KLTNHLNKTATS
+35 KLTNHLNKAATS
-47 EEFEQY
+47 EEFEPF

-62 TTTATPKL
+62 TTTSTPKL
-70 MFLHNNDIINA
+70 MFLHDNDIINA
-81 YIHIIKNP
+81 YIHVIKNP

-95 VDRKK
+95 IDRKK
-100 YFQSLVSPDKEEVTE
+100 YFQSLVSPDKEEVIE

-129 QTGDAELEII
+129 QIGNVEPEVMQ
-139 EECPVNEPPYFE
+139 ECSLHLVPPYFE
-151 PGRYTDISND
+151 PGRYTDVSND

-179 SLMYYERRHISKVI
+179 SLMYFERRHISKVI

-214 EKVENEFSLAPVIP
+214 EKVEDEFSLAPTIP
-228 AEALT
+228 AGAFT
-233 NTESMKNWIEKHNA
+233 NTDS
-247 TLQPVMSNDELKA
+247 
-260 EIDAYNAT
+260 
-268 LPQPLPLSGSVE
+268 
-280 EIGGLYANLPDEFRT
+280 
-295 IPESDKHTA
+295 
-304 TAMKACIKTFNNTL
+304 IKTF
-318 PKPLKTSGGRI
+318 
-329 DLIRELEMI
+329 IREY
-338 NPELVETERNKPDP
+338 NADKPKAEQ
-352 LNTSGKKEELIARI
+352 LKLTGKKEELAA
-366 KSVSPNTVFAD
+366 SVKAVKPDAVFED
-377 ELMQAWQTD
+377 DLISAWQAD

-416 VTHPNRAVE
+416 VTNPNRAVE

-465 RHKQDAITAMI
+465 RYKQDAITAMI
-476 RKEIISRDYHVSAA
+476 RKEIINRDYHVSAA

-508 DENYHWVAIVEASPE
+508 DEDYHWVAIVEASPE

-551 VTETLTINLTDFET
+551 VTETLTINLTDLET

-573 EEA
+573 EA

>member
-35 KLTNHLNKTATS
+35 KLANHLNKTATS
-47 EEFEQY
+47 EEFEPF

-62 TTTATPKL
+62 TTTSTPKL
-70 MFLHNNDIINA
+70 MFLHNNDITNA
-81 YIHIIKNP
+81 YIHVIKNP

-95 VDRKK
+95 IDRKK
-100 YFQSLVSPDKEEVTE
+100 YFQSLVSPDKEEVIE

-129 QTGDAELEII
+129 QTGNAEPEVI

-179 SLMYYERRHISKVI
+179 SLMYFERRHISKVI

-214 EKVENEFSLAPVIP
+214 EKVEDEFSLAPTIP
-228 AEALT
+228 AGAFT
-233 NTESMKNWIEKHNA
+233 NTDSIKAFIREYNA
-247 TLQPVMSNDELKA
+247 DKPKA
-260 EIDAYNAT
+260 E
-268 LPQPLPLSGSVE
+268 Q
-280 EIGGLYANLPDEFRT
+280 
-295 IPESDKHTA
+295 
-304 TAMKACIKTFNNTL
+304 
-318 PKPLKTSGGRI
+318 LKLT
-329 DLIRELEMI
+329 
-338 NPELVETERNKPDP
+338 
-352 LNTSGKKEELIARI
+352 GKKEELAA
-366 KSVSPNTVFAD
+366 SVKTVKPDAVFED
-377 ELMQAWQTD
+377 DLISAWQAD

-465 RHKQDAITAMI
+465 RYKQDAITAMI
-476 RKEIISRDYHVSAA
+476 RKEIINRDYHVSAA

-573 EEA
+573 EA

>member
-1 MSNQEQEQFEQ
+1 MSNQEQEQFDQ

-35 KLTNHLNKTATS
+35 KLANHLKKTATS
-47 EEFEQY
+47 EEFEPF
-53 EKVAFELSI
+53 EKVAFDLSI
-62 TTTATPKL
+62 TTTSTPKL

-81 YIHIIKNP
+81 YIHVIKNP

-95 VDRKK
+95 IDRKK
-100 YFQSLVSPDKEEVTE
+100 YFQSLVSPDKEEVAE
-115 PAKPDVITHASEDK
+115 PTKPDVIIHASEDK
-129 QTGDAELEII
+129 QIGNVAPEVNK
-139 EECPVNEPPYFE
+139 ECSLHLVPPYFE

-179 SLMYYERRHISKVI
+179 SLMYFERRHISKVI

-214 EKVENEFSLAPVIP
+214 EKVEDEFSLAPTIP
-228 AEALT
+228 AGAFT
-233 NTESMKNWIEKHNA
+233 NTDSIKAFIREYNA
-247 TLQPVMSNDELKA
+247 DKPKA
-260 EIDAYNAT
+260 E
-268 LPQPLPLSGSVE
+268 Q
-280 EIGGLYANLPDEFRT
+280 
-295 IPESDKHTA
+295 
-304 TAMKACIKTFNNTL
+304 
-318 PKPLKTSGGRI
+318 LKLT
-329 DLIRELEMI
+329 
-338 NPELVETERNKPDP
+338 
-352 LNTSGKKEELIARI
+352 GKKEELAA
-366 KSVSPNTVFAD
+366 SVKAVKPDAVFED
-377 ELMQAWQTD
+377 DLISAWQAD

-397 RLGKAMQQAVFDH
+397 RTGKAMQQAVFDH

-465 RHKQDAITAMI
+465 RYKQDAITAMI
-476 RKEIISRDYHVSAA
+476 RKEIINRDYHVSAA

-545 GVWPAP
+545 GIWPAP

>member
-1 MSNQEQEQFEQ
+1 MSNQEQEQFDQ

-35 KLTNHLNKTATS
+35 KLANHLKKTATS
-47 EEFEQY
+47 EEFEPF
-53 EKVAFELSI
+53 EKVAFDLSI
-62 TTTATPKL
+62 TTTSTPKL

-81 YIHIIKNP
+81 YIHVIKNP

-95 VDRKK
+95 IDRKK

-115 PAKPDVITHASEDK
+115 PTKPDVIIHASEDK
-129 QTGDAELEII
+129 QIGNAAPEVNK
-139 EECPVNEPPYFE
+139 ECSLHLVPPYFE

-214 EKVENEFSLAPVIP
+214 EKVEDEFSLAPTIP
-228 AEALT
+228 AGAFT
-233 NTESMKNWIEKHNA
+233 NTDSI
-247 TLQPVMSNDELKA
+247 KA
-260 EIDAYNAT
+260 FIREYNA
-268 LPQPLPLSGSVE
+268 
-280 EIGGLYANLPDEFRT
+280 
-295 IPESDKHTA
+295 DKP
-304 TAMKACIKTFNNTL
+304 KTEQ
-318 PKPLKTSGGRI
+318 LKLT
-329 DLIRELEMI
+329 
-338 NPELVETERNKPDP
+338 
-352 LNTSGKKEELIARI
+352 GKKEELAA
-366 KSVSPNTVFAD
+366 SVKAVKPDAVFED
-377 ELMQAWQTD
+377 DLISAWQAD

-425 VSYYG
+425 VSYFG

-465 RHKQDAITAMI
+465 RYKQDAITAMI
-476 RKEIISRDYHVSAA
+476 RKEIINRDYHVSAA

-545 GVWPAP
+545 GIWPAP